1 MVQAHAW
8 IEMRNCLILGSGRS
22 GTSMIAGSLARA
34 GYYMGDNLHPANPGN
49 PKGFFEDEE
58 INGINEALLAQVLR
72 ARPKLLGDWFFRSR
86 PVQGQRWLSRLPLGT
101 NIPCPHDIAERIQ
114 RVTRRQPYC
123 FKDPRFSYTLP
134 AWRPWLGNTVFVC
147 VFRDPESTAQSIL
160 KECNDAH
167 YVDSLSINFNQA
179 LQVWSLMYRHILD
192 IHRHEGAWLFLH
204 YDQVLGGDGLSR
216 LETFVDAPVDRSF
229 PEVSLRRSF
238 FRHPVPGKTLPVYQ
252 QLCQLAGW
260 EDRTIEPKS
269 LQI

>member
-1 MVQAHAW
+1 M
-8 IEMRNCLILGSGRS
+8 ICNCLILGSGRS
-22 GTSMIAGSLARA
+22 GTSMIAGSLAKA
-34 GYYMGDNLHPANPGN
+34 GYYMGENLHRANPGN

-192 IHRHEGAWLFLH
+192 IHRREGAWLFLH